1 MNTDERLANAFA
13 AGHPEDAARIL
24 ERCDPDDVAA
34 ILSGLRAAHAAAV
47 FRALSPSPAAACA
60 DMIGAEQLAAILE
73 ALPLDAAAGAARRL
87 GADRRDGVLALLTDE
102 RRASVE
108 RVLAFPEN
116 SAGAL
121 CDPLVVTLPA
131 DMSVADAQRQLR
143 GPARHVYYYLYVV
156 DRNAILV
163 GTLAIPELMAAR
175 PRQPLSAVMQRNL
188 VRLDARTDLAT
199 VASHPAWRDLD
210 ALPVVDAGG
219 RMLGAIRHQ
228 LVRQM
233 YSEGGRPMVTTLV
246 QLSEAY
252 WAGLSAILASLAP
265 PPALSPPRPEEA
277 TDVS

>member
-13 AGHPEDAARIL
+13 ANHPEDAARLL

-34 ILSGLRAAHAAAV
+34 ILSGLPAAHAAAV

-60 DMIGAEQLAAILE
+60 AIVGAEQLAAILE
-73 ALPLDAAAGAARRL
+73 LLPLDAAAGAARRL
-87 GADRRDGVLALLTDE
+87 SDDRRGVVLALLTDE

-108 RVLAFPEN
+108 RRLAFPEN
-116 SAGAL
+116 SAGAV

-143 GPARHVYYYLYVV
+143 GSARHVYYYLYVV
-156 DRNAILV
+156 DRNAVLV
-163 GTLAIPELMAAR
+163 GTLAIPELMSAR

-210 ALPVVDAGG
+210 ALPVVDASG

-233 YSEGGRPMVTTLV
+233 HSDAGRPMVTTLV

-265 PPALSPPRPEEA
+265 PASQPRPEEA